1 VSVTITARRV
11 TLHDVAEDARVS
23 ASTVSRALNG
33 DPRIGSETRARV
45 EYAAAQLGY
54 VPNQAARSLVL
65 RATRTLGLLVPEVTD
80 PIHGQAVAG
89 FEDEAALRGY
99 TVIIAN
105 GFDQPERESRALQV
119 FARHQADGIAVL
131 GGVLDQRQV
140 LASVRPSRVVFV
152 DGENPMLASATQDL
166 PLGCIRAD
174 DGAGVAALVQHLIE
188 GGRRRFAYVA
198 GPPVASS
205 IVRRTAIVRALTRAG
220 LYPQHLGYYHGTHI
234 DPASAAEFAAGVA
247 DDRPDALLCY
257 DDKLALVVM
266 DALRT
271 HGLRVPDD
279 VAVTG
284 FDDIPFAALSNPRL
298 TTIAQPAAE
307 MGRRAV
313 GMLLGAI
320 ESGVM
325 QPSMRLPVQ
334 LMVRESSTAPRTVRG
349 GVRGD

>member
-1 VSVTITARRV
+1 MTSNGRRV
-11 TLHDVAEDARVS
+11 TLHDVAGDARVS

-33 DPRIGSETRARV
+33 DPRIGPATRARV
-45 EYAAAQLGY
+45 EYVAARLGY

-89 FEDEAALRGY
+89 FEDEAALQGY
-99 TVIIAN
+99 TVIMAN
-105 GFDQPERESRALQV
+105 GFDQPDREARALQV
-119 FARHQADGIAVL
+119 FARHQVDGIAVL
-131 GGVLDQRQV
+131 GGVLDQRTV
-140 LASVRPSRVVFV
+140 LASVHPSRVVFV
-152 DGENPMLASATQDL
+152 DGENPALAGAMQDL

-174 DGAGVAALVQHLIE
+174 DGAGVAALMAHLVAA
-188 GGRRRFAYVA
+188 GRRRFAYVA

-205 IVRRTAIVRALTRAG
+205 VLRGAAIVRTLTAAG
-220 LYPQHLGYYHGTHI
+220 LPSQDLGYYPGVNI
-234 DPASAAEFAAGVA
+234 DAASAPAFAARVA

-271 HGLRVPDD
+271 QGLRVPDD

-284 FDDIPFAALSNPRL
+284 FDDIPFARLANPRL
-298 TTIAQPAAE
+298 TTVAQPAAE

-320 ESGVM
+320 DTGVM
-325 QPSMRLPVQ
+325 QASMRLPVQ
-334 LMVRESSTAPRTVRG
+334 LIMRESSTSPQADG
-349 GVRGD
+349 GGRRRSD

>member
-1 VSVTITARRV
+1 VTINARRV
-11 TLHDVAEDARVS
+11 TLRDVAEDARVS
-23 ASTVSRALNG
+23 PSTVSRALNG
-33 DPRIGSETRARV
+33 DRRIGSGTRARV
-45 EYAAAQLGY
+45 EYIAAQLGY

-89 FEDEAALRGY
+89 FEDEAALQGY
-99 TVIIAN
+99 TVIVAN
-105 GFDQPERESRALQV
+105 GFDHPEREARALQV

-140 LASVRPSRVVFV
+140 LASVHPSQVVFV
-152 DGENPMLASATQDL
+152 DGENPALAGATQDL

-174 DGAGVAALVQHLIE
+174 DAAGVAALVAHLIE
-188 GGRRRFAYVA
+188 IGRRRLAYVA
-198 GPPVASS
+198 GPPMASS
-205 IVRRTAIVRALTRAG
+205 IIRRTAIVRALTEAA
-220 LYPQHLGYYHGTHI
+220 LDPEDLGYYDGMQI
-234 DPASAAEFAAGVA
+234 DPASAPAFAAGVA
-247 DDRPDALLCY
+247 ERRPDALLCY

-271 HGLRVPDD
+271 VGLRVPED

-298 TTIAQPAAE
+298 TTVAQPAAE

-325 QPSMRLPVQ
+325 QPSIRLPVQ
-334 LMVRESSTAPRTVRG
+334 LMVRESSTTRRAARG
-349 GVRGD
+349 EIRGD

>member
-1 VSVTITARRV
+1 MTINARRV
-11 TLHDVAEDARVS
+11 TLHDVAGDARVS

-33 DPRIGSETRARV
+33 DPRIGPETRARV
-45 EYAAAQLGY
+45 EYVAAQLGY

-89 FEDEAALRGY
+89 FEDEAALQGY
-99 TVIIAN
+99 TVIMAN
-105 GFDQPERESRALQV
+105 GFDHPEREARALQV

-131 GGVLDQRQV
+131 GGVLDQRRV
-140 LASVRPSRVVFV
+140 LAAVHPSRVVFV
-152 DGENPMLASATQDL
+152 DGENPSLAGAIQDL

-174 DGAGVAALVQHLIE
+174 DGAGVEALVAHLVE
-188 GGRRRFAYVA
+188 LGRRRFAYVA

-205 IVRRTAIVRALTRAG
+205 IVRGTAIARGLTQAG
-220 LYPQHLGYYHGTHI
+220 LSPQDLGYYPGTNI
-234 DPASAAEFAAGVA
+234 DPASATAFAAEVA
-247 DDRPDALLCY
+247 DNRPDALLCY

-284 FDDIPFAALSNPRL
+284 FDDIPFARLANPRL
-298 TTIAQPAAE
+298 TTVAQPAAE

-320 ESGVM
+320 DTGVM

-334 LMVRESSTAPRTVRG
+334 LMVRESSTTPRADRG
-349 GVRGD
+349 GRRGD